1 MVKRSPWMVRSCS
14 FRMKKKRL
22 LIYFSSK
29 DAMNL
34 TLNFLIIK
42 KIINKNYISND
53 KNSNYH
59 IIIDSVLSE
68 KELFKTLKNKIGSKN
83 FIIRKK

>member
-1 MVKRSPWMVRSCS
+1 
-14 FRMKKKRL
+14 MKKKRL

-42 KIINKNYISND
+42 KIIDKNYISND

-59 IIIDSVLSE
+59 III
-68 KELFKTLKNKIGSKN
+68 
-83 FIIRKK
+83 

>member
-1 MVKRSPWMVRSCS
+1 MARSCS
-14 FRMKKKRL
+14 FSMKKKRL

-34 TLNFLIIK
+34 TLNFLIVK
-42 KIINKNYISND
+42 KIINKNYILND
-53 KNSNYH
+53 KNEDYH
-59 IIIDSVLSE
+59 IIIDSVLND

>member
-1 MVKRSPWMVRSCS
+1 MASSCS
-14 FRMKKKRL
+14 FSMKKKRL

-34 TLNFLIIK
+34 TLNFLIVK
-42 KIINKNYISND
+42 KIINKNYILND
-53 KNSNYH
+53 KNEDYH
-59 IIIDSVLSE
+59 IIIDSVLND